1 MTLICCVVFVVVTGT
16 RTLMI
21 TLYYS
26 FNSDRVEL
34 PNKDI
39 NADTGALIITAFVT
53 LSLHYSALNLVNG
66 PSIPLQ
72 FVSDTLLTFGLQ
84 IIYLSYCKKLCI
96 QFSYV
101 IFCKLAYSI

>member
-1 MTLICCVVFVVVTGT
+1 MTVISCVVFVVVADTT
-16 RTLMI
+16 TLMI

-26 FNSDRVEL
+26 FNTARVEL

-53 LSLHYSALNLVNG
+53 LSLHYSALILVNG

-72 FVSDTLLTFGLQ
+72 FASDTLLTFGLQ
-84 IIYLSYCKKLCI
+84 IIKANCKKLLI
-96 QFSYV
+96 HNSW
-101 IFCKLAYSI
+101 LLSPN